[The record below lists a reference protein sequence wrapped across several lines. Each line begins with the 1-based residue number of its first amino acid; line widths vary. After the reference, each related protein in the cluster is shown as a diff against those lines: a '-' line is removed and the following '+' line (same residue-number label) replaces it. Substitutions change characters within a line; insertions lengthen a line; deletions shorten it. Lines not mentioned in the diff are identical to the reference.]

1 MGACCQDRAATP
13 GIPSITYPARRL
25 CCAGISDDF
34 RRLLESDN
42 FSLRE
47 VKRIA
52 KDDMRRRWALR
63 ERQERLLQQQES
75 AIREHVQKITLSMV
89 GGDLAALLGGGGA
102 KAEEV
107 RALQA
112 RAAAVEEALQG
123 VRQDQRRIL
132 NNMESA
138 AADTDGKIEAEARRA
153 AAEFNIYRSQVAVRF
168 NDSKEALTA
177 LQAEVRAQVEAEQR
191 RVTHLEDRL
200 RLVDRR
206 LDGEQSK
213 IDPLAA
219 KQRRMQTLLEDL
231 AGALGGTDK
240 QVLEL
245 GGKIERATAASLN
258 TVESNQRL
266 ERALTENAEYYDVE
280 LRFMRTH
287 VAETVA
293 AVDQLR
299 GEKAAFVS
307 GVERQVRA
315 MTNDLN
321 SFVERLPSGSE
332 LFAMCQDYEQ
342 LWVRLHYEG
351 AGGSEELS
359 KLSDALHTKVSQAA
373 LRVAHHVATGADRL
387 VLARWTAAYTGKRA
401 AANPQDAP
409 AARSGGPAAT
419 RHRRSLLADEERPE
433 TVADTTTETAPGTAP
448 EFLGLGRQVEA
459 AWDTPSVDL
468 VEQVREEL
476 LQSYLAESLVALLR
490 AADEANGPPGL
501 LKSTGRAAFQRKL
514 KKAIDAAL
522 TKYPVMVD
530 PAQTSYGAS
539 LSLGRL
545 SRKHQAQTVPVGTAR
560 HGSATVQAAQ
570 QHGLAAECDT
580 CASCGHELAEVAR
593 TDARTAAPS
602 ALLPVRARPSSASSV
617 AVSSSN
623 AARRAYPYPSNL
635 AGETRDLVR
644 GLTVTTLTA
653 GTEYSYLAT
662 TAEMRDGEPRPES
675 PVSPM
680 SVTVSRRSPVSFARE
695 PPDWPAEADSGA
707 ALQTNAGPMSAG
719 TNFFPALRAGDEAAA
734 AAAAAMAARPLHASA
749 SGSTRHREAVKLAQ
763 SQSHTTLSAQQ
774 HSLQTQTVNLRT
786 AGRETG
792 SILASVQGS
801 TARVGAGF
809 EVPVIASQQSSAQL
823 ASQLAGRF
831 RQDASFQGSDVRK
844 VDAGELLGP
853 LQSSRKIFGAHGK
866 R

>member
-13 GIPSITYPARRL
+13 GIPSITYRAHRL

-219 KQRRMQTLLEDL
+219 EQRRMQTLLEDL

-287 VAETVA
+287 VVETVA

-299 GEKAAFVS
+299 GDKAAFVS

-332 LFAMCQDYEQ
+332 LFALCQDYEQ

-373 LRVAHHVATGADRL
+373 LRIAHHVATGADRL

-448 EFLGLGRQVEA
+448 ELLGLGRQVEA
-459 AWDTPSVDL
+459 EWDTPSVDL

-501 LKSTGRAAFQRKL
+501 LKSTGRATFQRKL
-514 KKAIDAAL
+514 KKAVDAAL

-545 SRKHQAQTVPVGTAR
+545 SRKHQAQTVPVGPAR
-560 HGSATVQAAQ
+560 PGSATVQAAQ
-570 QHGLAAECDT
+570 QQCDT
-580 CASCGHELAEVAR
+580 CASCGHELADVAR
-593 TDARTAAPS
+593 IDARTAAPS

-617 AVSSSN
+617 AVSFSN
-623 AARRAYPYPSNL
+623 AARRAYQYPSDL

-662 TAEMRDGEPRPES
+662 TSEMRDGEPRPES

-695 PPDWPAEADSGA
+695 PPGWPAEADSGA
-707 ALQTNAGPMSAG
+707 ALQTTAGPMSAG
-719 TNFFPALRAGDEAAA
+719 TNFFPALRAGDE
-734 AAAAAMAARPLHASA
+734 AAAMAARPLHASA
-749 SGSTRHREAVKLAQ
+749 SGSTRHREAVKLA
-763 SQSHTTLSAQQ
+763 QSHTTLSAQQ